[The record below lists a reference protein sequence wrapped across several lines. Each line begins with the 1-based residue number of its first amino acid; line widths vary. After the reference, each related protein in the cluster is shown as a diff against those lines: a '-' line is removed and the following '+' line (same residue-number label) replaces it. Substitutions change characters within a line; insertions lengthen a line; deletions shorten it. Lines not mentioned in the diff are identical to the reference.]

1 MSPDAPDGDTGND
14 RQDGRGGPR
23 GERACAA
30 DVLSHAQLLRQGER
44 AAWALTR
51 LGLKAGD
58 AVTVLLPMCL
68 ESVVV
73 TLACV
78 RLGVLRKTLPV
89 TGCHA
94 SLRAGIRASGSRV
107 VISAGSCLSEGK
119 PVHVKA
125 RLDRALA
132 DCPGVRSV
140 VVVPQVARPVPWV
153 PGRDL
158 WWHEAL
164 DHDLPPLPEPPG
176 WEPGPE
182 GAGTAPRTL
191 GA

>member
-1 MSPDAPDGDTGND
+1 MAAYRPDMPMTMN
-14 RQDGRGGPR
+14 QVIH
-23 GERACAA
+23 AA
-30 DVLSHAQLLRQGER
+30 VRRD
-44 AAWALTR
+44 LT
-51 LGLKAGD
+51 
-58 AVTVLLPMCL
+58 
-68 ESVVV
+68 
-73 TLACV
+73 
-78 RLGVLRKTLPV
+78 
-89 TGCHA
+89 
-94 SLRAGIRASGSRV
+94 
-107 VISAGSCLSEGK
+107 
-119 PVHVKA
+119 

>member
-1 MSPDAPDGDTGND
+1 LMAHRYHTSQPSHPTDVYRASISWRKTAGMSPDAPDGGTGND

-94 SLRAGIRASGSRV
+94 SLRAGIRASGS
-107 VISAGSCLSEGK
+107 
-119 PVHVKA
+119 
-125 RLDRALA
+125 
-132 DCPGVRSV
+132 
-140 VVVPQVARPVPWV
+140 
-153 PGRDL
+153 
-158 WWHEAL
+158 
-164 DHDLPPLPEPPG
+164 
-176 WEPGPE
+176 
-182 GAGTAPRTL
+182 
-191 GA
+191 